1 MNNESLP
8 ARLILAS
15 TSKYR
20 KMLLQRFDTPFDC
33 HAPEIDETPLKNESP
48 YNLVERLAV
57 QKANAVSVEHPQ
69 SVIIGSDQLAVFDTQ
84 IIGKPGTQPAALKQ
98 LRLFS
103 GQLIEFLTAVSVVC
117 RESNFSE
124 HHIDITRVRFRTLQ
138 DEEIVRYL
146 EKEKPFDCAGAFKAE
161 SLGITLFKHISSE
174 DPTALIGLPLIQ
186 TAAMLRQA
194 GLAVP

>member
-20 KMLLQRFDTPFDC
+20 KILLQRFDTPFDC

>member
-1 MNNESLP
+1 LE
-8 ARLILAS
+8 
-15 TSKYR
+15 
-20 KMLLQRFDTPFDC
+20 
-33 HAPEIDETPLKNESP
+33 
-48 YNLVERLAV
+48 
-57 QKANAVSVEHPQ
+57 
-69 SVIIGSDQLAVFDTQ
+69 
-84 IIGKPGTQPAALKQ
+84 Q

-117 RESNFSE
+117 HESNFSE

-138 DEEIVRYL
+138 DGEIARYL

-161 SLGITLFKHISSE
+161 SLGITLFKHITSE

-194 GLAVP
+194 GLALP